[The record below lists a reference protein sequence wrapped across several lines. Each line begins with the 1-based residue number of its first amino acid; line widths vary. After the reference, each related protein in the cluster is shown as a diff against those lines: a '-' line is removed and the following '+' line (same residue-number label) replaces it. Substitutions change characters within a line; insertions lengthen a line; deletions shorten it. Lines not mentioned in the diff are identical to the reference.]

1 MDTNVIQIIILFI
14 LFGIDVLLTKLIELK
29 TEEEEENKNN
39 DFIWKLEEYLKGK

>member
-39 DFIWKLEEYLKGK
+39 DFI